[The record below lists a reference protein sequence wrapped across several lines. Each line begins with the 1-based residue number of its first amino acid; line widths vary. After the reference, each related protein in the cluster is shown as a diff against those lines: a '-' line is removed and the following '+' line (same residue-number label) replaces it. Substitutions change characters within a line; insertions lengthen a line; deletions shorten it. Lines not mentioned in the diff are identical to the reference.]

1 MVKIRFHVE
10 GGREYRAL
18 VMEIS
23 TLVKTA
29 FYSNYSMLSPLALPC
44 LPNDEV
50 VYNKKSSAFVF
61 IEAKWRLSG
70 NDHHHH
76 MVVVIINIIIVIV
89 QFGPTWF

>member
-1 MVKIRFHVE
+1 ME

-18 VMEIS
+18 IMEIS

-29 FYSNYSMLSPLALPC
+29 FYSNYSMLSPLPLPC

-61 IEAKWRLSG
+61 IEAKWRLSV

-76 MVVVIINIIIVIV
+76 MVVVIINIVMVIV
-89 QFGPTWF
+89 QFGPTSF